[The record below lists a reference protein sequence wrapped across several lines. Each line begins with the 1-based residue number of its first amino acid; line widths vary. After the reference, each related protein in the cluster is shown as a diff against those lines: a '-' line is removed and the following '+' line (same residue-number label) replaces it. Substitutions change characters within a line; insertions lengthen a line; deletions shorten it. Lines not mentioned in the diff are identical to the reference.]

1 MITLEQYF
9 MGRDKTYAADLT
21 PDIIRNAT
29 DLVERVNR
37 LIERMGSAVTWE
49 NDPDTR
55 SLVSS
60 GWRPPAI
67 NAATRGA
74 AKRSNHMAGLA
85 VDLYDPDGDLDDWL
99 LNHLPAIGGEF
110 GLYLEHPSATKG
122 WAHLQSVPP
131 GSGRRVFYP

>member
-1 MITLEQYF
+1 MITLAQYF
-9 MGRDKTYAADLT
+9 MGRDATHAADLT

-29 DLVERVNR
+29 DLVEKVNR
-37 LIERMGSAVTWE
+37 LIERIGAAVTWE

-67 NAATRGA
+67 NAATRDA
-74 AKRSNHMAGLA
+74 AKRSKHMAGLA

-99 LNHLPAIGGEF
+99 LNHLPAIGHEF